1 MKIEVREKIQTTQK
15 EFDSVNQNNRPSM
28 SDEIH
33 RDVKRRGKRS
43 SYNPVDGTFQEFV
56 EDHFNE

>member
-1 MKIEVREKIQTTQK
+1 MITLVSKIKTTQE

-33 RDVKRRGKRS
+33 RDVKRRKRG
-43 SYNPVDGTFQEFV
+43 SYSPVDGTF
-56 EDHFNE
+56 EDFMETYIE

>member
-1 MKIEVREKIQTTQK
+1 MRIEILERVKTTQQ

-33 RDVKRRGKRS
+33 RDVKRRKRG
-43 SYNPVDGTFQEFV
+43 SYNPVDGTFEEFM
-56 EDHFNE
+56 ESFNE